1 MPLDAK
7 IETLPERIAVIT
19 LTGSMNLGTPL
30 KMVDAQVRQALAD
43 GVAGLVLDLSGVDYV
58 DSAGLG
64 VLVHTYGLVN
74 QQGGTLRLC
83 GAQPRVR
90 SLLQMTKTDLF
101 LAMDETREESLAVL
115 RPGRTAS
122 TA

>member
-7 IETLPERIAVIT
+7 IENLSDRIAVVI
-19 LTGSMNLGTPL
+19 LTGSMNLGSAL
-30 KMVDAQVRQALAD
+30 KLVDAQMQQALATE
-43 GVAGLVLDLSGVDYV
+43 VAGLVLDLSGVDYV

-64 VLVHTYGLVN
+64 VLVHTYGLMN
-74 QQGGTLRLC
+74 QHGGTLRLC
-83 GAQPRVR
+83 GVQPRVR

-101 LAMDETREESLAVL
+101 LAIDETRDDSVAVL
-115 RPGRTAS
+115 RTVRAAS